1 MASSQAPYT
10 SEELLAQAHWLG
22 KLARAL
28 VRDCADAG
36 DLAQD
41 TMEVALAKP
50 PKSAGP
56 IRPWLAGVARNLA
69 RMNYRSDK
77 RRQVR
82 ELTAPLTAE
91 AIPVDAAMDQLTLQG
106 HVAEKVRGL
115 SEPYR
120 ETVLLRYY
128 EGLSAAEISAR
139 IGCPAGTVRW
149 RLKKGMDQL
158 RVDLDSKYGGKRAAW
173 AVIFVPMAKVGSA
186 TTTPAMAGKGIFLMT
201 TIWKAAAALGL
212 LLCLYFGGRYFNM
225 WGASDTAATVPAA
238 KSELGEEQ
246 TKGLPQASGIP
257 NRGQE
262 LSYHVQREPAG
273 TMRIEGQVIDQQE
286 RGVAGAR
293 VIVSTSPPRSVVSDT
308 YGNFLL
314 EHLPQRALLIE
325 AGVDTMYAGP
335 IEFNLQEDTEPIIL
349 RLHPAGRVSVQVRGV
364 QGEAIDGAL
373 VSLYSAS
380 AYEWS
385 GTSDTNGVANL
396 SGVGAGSQVLKVSAA
411 GYAPT
416 LQFVWT
422 TGKVDVVQ
430 ELDALLKRGAKVS
443 GRVVDEKGTGISDAH
458 VWAESSSEPFP
469 IYSQNRDAVTTDG
482 EGNWTI
488 AAVSTG
494 NYRIIA
500 THENYAPESTV
511 PMLLDGALGRAG
523 VLLSM
528 KAGAKVVGKVQ
539 NTKGEAVQ
547 GAQIRLVARGNTS
560 WRSGQLTRSDKKGE
574 FTLTGLRP
582 GIADVVASHREGASE
597 VLSVTLSG
605 DKTTSLDL
613 QLSNVNGLSGTVVD
627 DEGDGVAEAQ
637 IALEP
642 VWTRKALQRRNW
654 AVRGSMKVVADAGG
668 QFVFSGLPA
677 GNYRVRALRPGQPAA
692 SIWIGNGQE
701 VSAGNNQVQIV
712 LPTPGRIISTL
723 QFEDGSSPGAFFV
736 QVGGGPKT
744 PFVDEDGAFSIA
756 APKGFHQVRVTG
768 LGIVPKVVKIEVVGE
783 TKVDSIVVRSGR
795 SVSGRVV
802 DSNGLAVAKAQV
814 VAGKLLSGDGK
825 NLYIPNESISA
836 HSVESDDE
844 GRYLITGFD
853 RQVLT
858 VVAGKGDARSA
869 SLRLPGGNESLHV
882 DLVVK
887 PQGGLSGTIVKDGTP
902 VAQTIIIANPVGATS
917 SNFFVT
923 SGPEG
928 QYSFDQLSPGEYII
942 FPMLGGG
949 GGGTKDMFLQV
960 AEIRMGEQQI
970 RDMNIVTGRAAFE
983 IVAKNAAGESVPAT
997 IVVLQGEVP
1006 KGMSLEEL
1014 RQVSWLS
1021 GAGATDE
1028 PKAIYLRA
1036 ALSDAAEVLGV
1047 SAGKYT
1053 VCAQAFSVDPRDPI
1067 AMMMNRS
1074 TPNTQ
1079 HPHCITISIGEG
1091 ERKKITLSLPEKD
1104 SD

>member
-77 RRQVR
+77 RRQAR

-106 HVAEKVRGL
+106 HVADTVRGL
-115 SEPYR
+115 PEPYR

-128 EGLSAAEISAR
+128 EGLSAADISAR

-173 AVIFVPMAKVGSA
+173 AVVFAPMAKVGSA
-186 TTTPAMAGKGIFLMT
+186 TTTPAVAGKGFLLMS
-201 TIWKAAAALGL
+201 TIWKASAAFGL
-212 LLCLYFGGRYFNM
+212 LLCLYFGGRYFNL
-225 WGASDTAATVPAA
+225 WGASDTTAVPEAN
-238 KSELGEEQ
+238 SELLVREKRGG
-246 TKGLPQASGIP
+246 TAVPGMAH
-257 NRGQE
+257 RGQDF
-262 LSYHVQREPAG
+262 SYHVQREPAG
-273 TMRIEGQVIDQQE
+273 TMRIEGQIIDQQE
-286 RGVAGAR
+286 RGVAGAT
-293 VIVSTSPPRSVVSDT
+293 VIVSTSLPRRVVSDT

-314 EHLPQRALLIE
+314 ENLPQRTLRIE

-335 IEFNLQEDTEPIIL
+335 IEFDLQENTEPIIL
-349 RLHPAGRVSVQVRGV
+349 RLRPAGRVSVQVRGTA
-364 QGEAIDGAL
+364 GDTIEGAL
-373 VSLYSAS
+373 VSLFSVLK
-380 AYEWS
+380 YERT
-385 GTSDTNGVANL
+385 GLSDENGKAVL

-416 LQFVWT
+416 LQFVWA

-430 ELDALLKRGAKVS
+430 ELDVLLKRGARVS
-443 GRVVDEKGTGISDAH
+443 GKVVDEKGNGISDVH
-458 VWAESSSEPFP
+458 VWAESSAEPFP
-469 IYSQNRDAVTTDG
+469 VYSRTQDAVTTDD
-482 EGNWTI
+482 EGKWTI

-500 THENYAPESTV
+500 THENFAPESTV
-511 PMLLDGALGRAG
+511 PMLLDGTLGREG
-523 VLLSM
+523 VLLTM
-528 KAGAKVVGKVQ
+528 KAGAKVVGKVL
-539 NTKGEAVQ
+539 NAKGEVVQ
-547 GAQIRLVARGNTS
+547 GAQVRLVARGNIS
-560 WRSGQLTRSDKKGE
+560 WRSVQLVHSDKNGE
-574 FTLTGLRP
+574 YSLTGLRP
-582 GIADVVASHREGASE
+582 GIADVVASHREGSSE
-597 VLSVTLSG
+597 VLSVKPSA

-613 QLSNVNGLSGTVVD
+613 QLSVKNGLSGTVVD
-627 DEGDGVAEAQ
+627 EEGEGVAEAQ

-723 QFEDGSSPGAFFV
+723 QFEDGRSPGAFFV

-853 RQVLT
+853 QQVLT
-858 VVAGKGDARSA
+858 IVAGKGDARSA

-983 IVAKNAAGESVPAT
+983 IVAKNGAGESVPAT

-1074 TPNTQ
+1074 TPNTR

-1091 ERKKITLSLPEKD
+1091 ERKKITISLVEKD